1 VIGQDQEE
9 MLEQDMSDVV
19 HRPVSSPL
27 LRTPPGPWSN
37 AIEVRPGARYLF
49 TCGLVGVR
57 QDGTMEDGIE
67 AQAVRIFENIH
78 ILLRE
83 AGMDMSHV
91 VKIIS
96 YLVDVADQPAYA
108 KARVP
113 YLGTARPAMT
123 MLGVSQLAHPMLRL
137 EVEVIAAKH
146 D

>member
-1 VIGQDQEE
+1 
-9 MLEQDMSDVV
+9 MPDMV
-19 HRPVSSPL
+19 HRPISSPL

-37 AIEVRPGARYLF
+37 AIEVLPGARYLY

-57 QDGTMEDGIE
+57 QDGTMEEGIA

-83 AGMDMSHV
+83 ANMDMSHV

-108 KARVP
+108 KARAP
-113 YLGTARPAMT
+113 YPRHGAAGNDHARH
-123 MLGVSQLAHPMLRL
+123 LATR
-137 EVEVIAAKH
+137 ASDACASKSR
-146 D
+146 

>member
-1 VIGQDQEE
+1 
-9 MLEQDMSDVV
+9 MPDVV
-19 HRPVSSPL
+19 HRPVSSAL

-57 QDGTMEDGIE
+57 QDGTMEEGIA

-83 AGMDMSHV
+83 ANMDMSHV
-91 VKIIS
+91 VKIVS
-96 YLVDVADQPAYA
+96 YLVDVAEQPAYA
-108 KARVP
+108 KARAP
-113 YLGTARPAMT
+113 YLGPARPAMT
-123 MLGVSQLAHPMLRL
+123 MLGISQLAHPVLRL

>member
-1 VIGQDQEE
+1 
-9 MLEQDMSDVV
+9 MPDVV
-19 HRPVSSPL
+19 HRPISSPL

-57 QDGTMEDGIE
+57 QDGTMEEGVA
-67 AQAVRIFENIH
+67 AQAVRIFENIQ

-83 AGMDMSHV
+83 ADMDMTHI

-96 YLVDVADQPAYA
+96 YLVDVTEQPAYA
-108 KARVP
+108 KARGP

-123 MLGVSQLAHPMLRL
+123 MLGISHLAHPALRL
-137 EVEVIAAKH
+137 EVEVVAAKH

>member
-1 VIGQDQEE
+1 MPDAA
-9 MLEQDMSDVV
+9 
-19 HRPVSSPL
+19 HRPISSPL

-57 QDGTMEDGIE
+57 QDGTMEEGIE
-67 AQAVRIFENIH
+67 AQAVRIFENIN
-78 ILLRE
+78 ILLKE
-83 AGMDMSHV
+83 ANMDMSHV

-96 YLVDVADQPAYA
+96 YLVDVTDQPAYSE
-108 KARVP
+108 ARAP

-123 MLGVSQLAHPMLRL
+123 MLGISQLSHPTLRL
-137 EVEVIAAKH
+137 EVEAIAAKH

>member
-1 VIGQDQEE
+1 MPDI
-9 MLEQDMSDVV
+9 M
-19 HRPVSSPL
+19 HRPITSPL

-57 QDGTMEDGIE
+57 QDGTMEDGIA
-67 AQAVRIFENIH
+67 AQAVRIFENIN

-83 AGMDMSHV
+83 ADMDMSDV

-96 YLVDVADQPAYA
+96 YLVDVAEQPAYA
-108 KARVP
+108 KARAP
-113 YLGTARPAMT
+113 YLGNARPAMT
-123 MLGVSQLAHPMLRL
+123 LLGVAQLAHPTLRL

>member
-1 VIGQDQEE
+1 MPDA
-9 MLEQDMSDVV
+9 V
-19 HRPVSSPL
+19 HRPISSPL

-37 AIEVRPGARYLF
+37 AIEVRPGARYLY

-57 QDGTMEDGIE
+57 QDGTMEEGIE
-67 AQAVRIFENIH
+67 AQAVRIFENIN
-78 ILLRE
+78 ILLKE
-83 AGMDMSHV
+83 ANMDMSHV

-96 YLVDVADQPAYA
+96 YLVDVADQPAYS
-108 KARVP
+108 KARAP

-123 MLGVSQLAHPMLRL
+123 MLGISQLSHPTLRL

>member
-1 VIGQDQEE
+1 
-9 MLEQDMSDVV
+9 MSDVM

-57 QDGTMEDGIE
+57 QDGTMEKGIA
-67 AQAVRIFENIH
+67 AQAVRIFENIQ

-83 AGMDMSHV
+83 ASMDMSHV

-108 KARVP
+108 KARAP

-123 MLGVSQLAHPMLRL
+123 MLGVSQLSHPALRL

>member
-1 VIGQDQEE
+1 MPDI
-9 MLEQDMSDVV
+9 M
-19 HRPVSSPL
+19 HRPITSPL

-57 QDGTMEDGIE
+57 QDGTMEDGIA
-67 AQAVRIFENIH
+67 AQAVRIFENIN

-83 AGMDMSHV
+83 ADMDMSHV

-96 YLVDVADQPAYA
+96 YLVDVAEQPAYA
-108 KARVP
+108 KARAP
-113 YLGTARPAMT
+113 YLGNARPAMT
-123 MLGVSQLAHPMLRL
+123 LLSVAQLAHPTLRL